1 MLIHT
6 SNIINWKSIK
16 NNPHLTSTDELL
28 KCSIQVIKC
37 CSKHENIFESNKLSN
52 LEIDCVRHKDVI
64 LDDRSDLRINVKLF
78 LLSPNYQEIQKFLSQ
93 IFKYLEVKQL
103 DSLIVSI
110 APDSTLS
117 QICMHDFYDLWT
129 KLGSYVKDHRI
140 LQLGVCDFTLEQLEN
155 MWLYAE
161 IKPSINQIYS
171 KLMCSVSQAL
181 KEFAAEHHIQL
192 LSHDDRPDIL
202 PGHQFKTMF
211 QEIVPNL
218 IIESVEPIVVCR
230 YSIIY
235 KNRSV
240 IRSKGY
246 ISKIVW
252 N

>member
-1 MLIHT
+1 M
-6 SNIINWKSIK
+6 
-16 NNPHLTSTDELL
+16 
-28 KCSIQVIKC
+28 KC
-37 CSKHENIFESNKLSN
+37 CSKHENIFENNKLSD

-78 LLSPNYQEIQKFLSQ
+78 LLSPNYQEIQKYLSQ

-110 APDSTLS
+110 PSESILS
-117 QICMHDFYDLWT
+117 QICMDDFCDLWT
-129 KLGSYVKDHRI
+129 ILGSYVKDHRI

-171 KLMCSVSQAL
+171 KRMCSVSQSL
-181 KEFAAEHHIQL
+181 KEFAAENHIQL

-202 PGHQFKTMF
+202 PGDLFKTMF
-211 QEIVPNL
+211 QEVVPNL
-218 IIESVEPIVVCR
+218 IIESVEPMMVCR
-230 YSIIY
+230 YSIVY

-246 ISKIVW
+246 ISQIDW